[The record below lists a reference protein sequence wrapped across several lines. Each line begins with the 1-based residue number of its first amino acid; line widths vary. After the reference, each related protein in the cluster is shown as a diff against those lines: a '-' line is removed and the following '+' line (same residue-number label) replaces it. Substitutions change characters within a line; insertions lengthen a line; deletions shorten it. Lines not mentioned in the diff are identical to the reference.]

1 MSISFAQTG
10 KEIPGHVLSAFQ
22 LEGRGEPTSAAWG
35 NGLRFGH
42 VVVARA
48 NATSAW
54 SGKAREKIAGNL
66 DGMRISRPVRATD
79 GRLVVGG
86 YAANE
91 FAEGAPAARIDEAV
105 ATALRFD
112 VAVEHLDAPTTVARK
127 DQWAEIDRAVWA
139 GENVAGWVGG
149 EPVVAHLEFLTSCLF
164 DGTLPPTL
172 AGFTPSVEL
181 RPRGYTA
188 ALVIVDGLLHRAVD
202 QRILER
208 RSHVPDIRHLTR
220 KALEF
225 RELGLGGRDPNLHAS
240 VREIADLLMSD

>member
-1 MSISFAQTG
+1 MSIPFAQT
-10 KEIPGHVLSAFQ
+10 KDEIPGHVLSAFQ

-35 NGLRFGH
+35 GGLRFGH

-54 SGKAREKIAGNL
+54 SGKAREKIAGSL
-66 DGMRISRPVRATD
+66 DGMRMSRPVRATD

-91 FAEGAPAARIDEAV
+91 FADGAPAARVDEVV
-105 ATALRFD
+105 AGTLRFD
-112 VAVEHLDAPTTVARK
+112 TAVEHLDPPSTVARD

-139 GENVAGWVGG
+139 GENVAGCAGG
-149 EPVVAHLEFLTSCLF
+149 EPVVAHLDFLASCLF

-202 QRILER
+202 HRILER
-208 RSHVPDIRHLTR
+208 WSHIPDIRHLTR

-225 RELGLGGRDPNLHAS
+225 RELGLGGQDANLRAS
-240 VREIADLLMSD
+240 IREIADLLMSD